1 MTLVYHPR
9 ALANRFGRKM
19 ARRVQTPSTLRLRPP
34 GGRAAALTAAGARPR
49 GPPGGDREGVQSV
62 RRPRRRGRDG
72 GAYIEDQTGLGGGG
86 AIVAGEKHLLGC
98 GDRVMGDLVRR
109 IGPLGPAERRRG
121 RPEDAYGSLVRTII
135 GQQLST
141 KAARSI
147 YGRLTAL
154 FDGRPPT
161 PEELLS
167 TDEEPLR
174 ACGLS
179 RPKVRYL
186 RDLAERVISGEL
198 DLSSLHG
205 LPDEEVIRQI
215 TAVKGLG
222 RWSADMFLMFHLGR
236 EDVLPVGDLGVRRAV
251 ERAYDLLEIPDA
263 ETLRD
268 IARPWSPHRTLAS
281 FYLWESLEPD
291 NAP

>member
-1 MTLVYHPR
+1 MEELV
-9 ALANRFGRKM
+9 
-19 ARRVQTPSTLRLRPP
+19 
-34 GGRAAALTAAGARPR
+34 
-49 GPPGGDREGVQSV
+49 E
-62 RRPRRRGRDG
+62 
-72 GAYIEDQTGLGGGG
+72 
-86 AIVAGEKHLLGC
+86 
-98 GDRVMGDLVRR
+98 R
-109 IGPLGPAERRRG
+109 IGPLVPAQRRRG
-121 RPEDAYGSLVRTII
+121 RPDDAYGSLVRTIV

-154 FDGRPPT
+154 FDDRPPT
-161 PEELLS
+161 PEGLIS
-167 TDEEPLR
+167 RDEELLR

-186 RDLAERVISGEL
+186 RDLAERVISGQL
-198 DLSSLHG
+198 DLRSLHG
-205 LPDEEVIRQI
+205 QPDEEVIRQI

-251 ERAYDLLEIPDA
+251 ERAYDLPEIPDV
-263 ETLRD
+263 ETLQN

-291 NAP
+291 NTPVA

>member
-1 MTLVYHPR
+1 M
-9 ALANRFGRKM
+9 
-19 ARRVQTPSTLRLRPP
+19 
-34 GGRAAALTAAGARPR
+34 
-49 GPPGGDREGVQSV
+49 E
-62 RRPRRRGRDG
+62 
-72 GAYIEDQTGLGGGG
+72 
-86 AIVAGEKHLLGC
+86 
-98 GDRVMGDLVRR
+98 DLVRR

-121 RPEDAYGSLVRTII
+121 RPEEAYGSLVRTII

-154 FDGRPPT
+154 FEGRPPT

-167 TDEEPLR
+167 TDDEPLR

-179 RPKVRYL
+179 GPKVRYL
-186 RDLAERVISGEL
+186 RDLAERVISGGLNLPSL
-198 DLSSLHG
+198 DD

-251 ERAYDLLEIPDA
+251 ERAYDLPEIPDA
-263 ETLRD
+263 ESLQN

-281 FYLWESLEPD
+281 FYLWESLTLD
-291 NAP
+291 NTSVS

>member
-1 MTLVYHPR
+1 M
-9 ALANRFGRKM
+9 
-19 ARRVQTPSTLRLRPP
+19 
-34 GGRAAALTAAGARPR
+34 
-49 GPPGGDREGVQSV
+49 EG
-62 RRPRRRGRDG
+62 
-72 GAYIEDQTGLGGGG
+72 I
-86 AIVAGEKHLLGC
+86 
-98 GDRVMGDLVRR
+98 VRR
-109 IGPLGPAERRRG
+109 IGPLVPAQRRRG
-121 RPEDAYGSLVRTII
+121 RPDDAYGSLVRTIV

-154 FDGRPPT
+154 FDERPPM
-161 PEELLS
+161 PEELVS
-167 TDEEPLR
+167 TDEEFLR

-198 DLSSLHG
+198 DLRSLHD

-222 RWSADMFLMFHLGR
+222 QWSADMFLMFHLGR

-251 ERAYDLLEIPDA
+251 ERAYDLPEIPDA
-263 ETLRD
+263 ETLRHL
-268 IARPWSPHRTLAS
+268 ARPWSPHRTLAS
-281 FYLWESLEPD
+281 FYLWESLDPD
-291 NAP
+291 NAPVA